1 MVGRILTS
9 RPRTPDTAAVV
20 AARPTAPTP
29 PRSGRVLGWSKND
42 GGKPRIRQTAEIS
55 ERFALLL
62 LVLPMFGQM
71 FHYMIDAGPIYL
83 LSKAW
88 PFLTLPLAVI
98 GMVRLGGFPHIPY
111 ILVLSYVIGFT
122 PLMSMAYLGNTA
134 LDAFGTTVKVWPFTY
149 YFSVLAMLVMLRPS
163 TEAIARAI
171 LALGVATFVMMWFLW
186 FAAPLSWYSTDG
198 ITSKLFLLET
208 ERGYRIYMPMIFGI
222 LLILWLGRR
231 FWETGRL
238 RYLALTSFGLFSMLW
253 IYKQRTPIAAVML
266 VLVWSLFQTSRGMRR
281 TFIGVS
287 MGVGG
292 AILAF
297 YAALKISDQFVTSLG
312 ASATIR
318 QNSIAV
324 AIDFLSDGLLRWIF
338 GVGASTRFSSVTLA
352 EIFGRDDFYLA
363 DIGWVGVIFEYGI
376 MGALLILSLYFVGL
390 REGFRAFS
398 SNRDPIVGVITDYVV
413 FLLVSTAIYSSVFTP
428 GELATMT
435 ALLLYLGRNYT
446 GQLGQ
451 GG

>member
-1 MVGRILTS
+1 MVGRILTH
-9 RPRTPDTAAVV
+9 RPPPPDAAT
-20 AARPTAPTP
+20 AARPEARGRRIGRILGAGGDNEGVLPHAS
-29 PRSGRVLGWSKND
+29 RSAELSD
-42 GGKPRIRQTAEIS
+42 RI
-55 ERFALLL
+55 ALLL
-62 LVLPMFGQM
+62 MVLPMFGQV

-88 PFLTLPLAVI
+88 PFLTLPLALI

-111 ILVLSYVIGFT
+111 ILVLSYVVGAT
-122 PLMSMAYLGNTA
+122 PLLSMVYLGNNA
-134 LDAFGTTVKVWPFTY
+134 VDAFGTTVKVWPFTY

-163 TEAIARAI
+163 TQAISRAI
-171 LALGVATFVMMWFLW
+171 LALGAFTFVMMWFLW
-186 FAAPLSWYSTDG
+186 VAVPPAWYSTDG
-198 ITSKLFLLET
+198 ITSKLFLQET

-222 LLILWLGRR
+222 LLIFWLGRR
-231 FWETGRL
+231 FWDTGRL
-238 RYLALTSFGLFSMLW
+238 RYAAGIAIGLFSMFW

-266 VLVWSLFQTSRGMRR
+266 VLGWSLYQTSTGLRR
-281 TFIGVS
+281 TAIGLG

-292 AILAF
+292 AVLAF
-297 YAALKISDQFVTSLG
+297 YAALKVTDQFASSLG
-312 ASATIR
+312 SSLTIR

-324 AIDFLSDGLLRWIF
+324 AIEFLSDGLLRWIF

-376 MGALLILSLYFVGL
+376 AGALLILALYFVAIREGL
-390 REGFRAFS
+390 RTRAA
-398 SNRDPIVGVITDYVV
+398 NTDPIVGAITDYVV
-413 FLLVSTAIYSSVFTP
+413 FLLVSTSIYSSVFTP

-446 GQLGQ
+446 GRLNRD
-451 GG
+451 